1 MLIWEM
7 LLYQQELEIAVN
19 FLILGNNIHLL
30 ICFSNIPYY
39 MVGSVLDT
47 DIQCIKVPC
56 SHEVYILAE
65 ETENKIL

>member
-30 ICFSNIPYY
+30 IRFSNIAYY

-56 SHEVYILAE
+56 CHEVYILAE

>member
-7 LLYQQELEIAVN
+7 LLYQLELEIIVN
-19 FLILGNNIHLL
+19 FLILGNSMHLFIHFLNIA
-30 ICFSNIPYY
+30 YY
-39 MVGSVLDT
+39 MAGSVLDT
-47 DIQCIKVPC
+47 DIQCIEVPC